1 MLLGAVGILIAR
13 STPALLFR
21 APSTTELRPAP
32 NRRTSVSGLA
42 HSWSRNNHS
51 RSVSG
56 SGSWETSSL
65 SVELLEDAELP
76 PLCSNSFGSAALAA
90 ATGLGFGTFG
100 ALSRTTASTSSSS
113 TSAFTDTATAGRCR
127 SEGSVF
133 GTKAAPVPRA
143 PCFSGGA
150 FGPGAFGSFGFTTTS
165 SSTSALMAGDRVC
178 GSEGSIFGTESAP
191 VSTTTRRIDGAFGSF
206 GSFGFTGAT
215 S

>member
-133 GTKAAPVPRA
+133 GTETAPVFTA
-143 PCFSGGA
+143 PCFSA
-150 FGPGAFGSFGFTTTS
+150 GAFGSFGFTTTS